1 MTRGTPWVRV
11 KVGAS
16 LDGRTALDNG
26 ISQWITEAEARADG
40 HRWRARACAILTGI
54 GTVREDNPRLTVRA
68 IPTPRQPRRILI
80 DSGLDVPL
88 DAHILTAD
96 GHHEPTL
103 IFAARPEAGRMR
115 ALAEHGAEVILLPNA
130 DGKVDLPAMLR
141 ELGRRE
147 INELH
152 VEAGYKLNGSLL
164 REGLVDE
171 ILVYLAPKVLG
182 SGQGMFNLG
191 PLQSLEGAAAFFFH
205 DITRVGGD
213 LRILARRNPT
223 D

>member
-1 MTRGTPWVRV
+1 M
-11 KVGAS
+11 
-16 LDGRTALDNG
+16 
-26 ISQWITEAEARADG
+26 
-40 HRWRARACAILTGI
+40 
-54 GTVREDNPRLTVRA
+54 
-68 IPTPRQPRRILI
+68 LI
-80 DSGLDVPL
+80 DSALDVPL

-103 IFAARPEAGRMR
+103 IFAAQPEAGRMR
-115 ALAEHGAEVILLPNA
+115 ALSERGAEVILLPNA
-130 DGKVDLPAMLR
+130 AGKVDLAAVLR

-152 VEAGYKLNGSLL
+152 VEAGFKLNGSLL

-171 ILVYLAPKVLG
+171 VLVYLAPKVLG
-182 SGQGMFNLG
+182 SGQGMFNMG
-191 PLQSLEGAAAFFFH
+191 PLQTLEGAAEFFFH
-205 DITRVGGD
+205 DISRIGGD